1 MAVTVNDNAKFRRL
15 WPQVESTEIVQH
27 VNGYS
32 SRFDDLAFR
41 QSARPRPSVDIA
53 PNRGQRRDLRQS
65 LEDSGSADVASM
77 KNAIRSAQRFDG
89 LRPKKPVCIGDHSKD
104 RRSQNHHKPILVPSQ
119 TAGNSKAILRRTPA
133 GEVQIPPTEQNLV
146 EVLRRYWGYHQFRPR
161 QENVIRSLLAARD
174 TCVVMPTGGGKSLC
188 YQLPAVILGKTAVVV
203 SPLIALMQDQA
214 AQLAQMGI
222 PANVINSHQSPAERR
237 HVMEHA
243 TRGEY
248 RLLYLSP
255 ERLAAGNTFEWLSK
269 VPVGFFAVDEA
280 HCISEWGHEFRPD
293 YRQLSRLRTSFPQL
307 PIAAFTASATQQV
320 RHDILKQLQM
330 RDPHLY
336 IASFHRKNLN
346 YLVHECEA
354 RTQMELL
361 SSALKH
367 YAGESVIV
375 YSPTIRRVEETV
387 EYLEENGIAAVPY
400 HAKMEAPMR
409 RQNQERWMSDEVRVL
424 VGTIAFGLGINKP
437 AVRAVIH
444 LSLPQSIEQY
454 YQEAG
459 RAGRDGRPA
468 DCVLLWQKRDHVLL
482 EYFIN
487 KISDDAE
494 RERATV
500 RKRVIS
506 RFADSHGC
514 RHRQICQHFGESP
527 KWEKCGRCDNCGV
540 KPEWLKNETY
550 MPQVRDRFSDVNR
563 GANLGSY
570 DYPRILPTDKPR
582 AKVAPSGEANPQ
594 LADYLR
600 EWRRNMAR
608 ENKVPAYIVLHD
620 STLEEL
626 CRRRPKTLAELK
638 QVGGIGEKKA
648 EVYGVEI
655 LQALRNFGEGARATQ
670 TASREPAPAEQT
682 LKLLN
687 EGHSFEEIARI
698 RARQISTIVHTVA
711 SLIETGQVKLNS
723 KWISPDAQ
731 PLIEAAC
738 EKHGVEKLKDIK
750 EAVPPY
756 VSFEDIR
763 LVVAHL
769 RAENPVKCKTA

>member
-1 MAVTVNDNAKFRRL
+1 MPETGPN
-15 WPQVESTEIVQH
+15 
-27 VNGYS
+27 
-32 SRFDDLAFR
+32 LAE
-41 QSARPRPSVDIA
+41 A
-53 PNRGQRRDLRQS
+53 
-65 LEDSGSADVASM
+65 
-77 KNAIRSAQRFDG
+77 
-89 LRPKKPVCIGDHSKD
+89 
-104 RRSQNHHKPILVPSQ
+104 
-119 TAGNSKAILRRTPA
+119 
-133 GEVQIPPTEQNLV
+133 
-146 EVLRRYWGYHQFRPR
+146 LRRYWGYHEFRPK
-161 QENVIRSLLAARD
+161 QENVIRSLLAAHD

-188 YQLPAVILGKTAVVV
+188 YQLPAVISGKTAVVV

-222 PANVINSHQSPAERR
+222 PAAAINSFQSSTERR
-237 HVMEHA
+237 RVMEKA
-243 TRGEY
+243 ARGEY

-255 ERLAAGNTFEWLSK
+255 EKLATESTFDWLAK

-293 YRQLSRLRTSFPQL
+293 YRQLSRLRTSFPGI
-307 PIAAFTASATQQV
+307 PIAAFTASATRQV

-336 IASFHRKNLN
+336 IASFHRQNLS
-346 YLVHECEA
+346 YIVHECEA
-354 RTQMELL
+354 RTQTELL
-361 SSALKH
+361 ARALRQ

-387 EYLEENGIAAVPY
+387 EYLEENGIAAIPY

-444 LSLPQSIEQY
+444 LSLPKSIEQY

-482 EYFIN
+482 DYFIG

-494 RERATV
+494 RERSSE

-506 RFADSHGC
+506 RFADSKRC
-514 RHRQICQHFGESP
+514 RHRQICVHFGETP
-527 KWEKCGRCDNCGV
+527 KWENCGNCDSCGA
-540 KPEWLKNETY
+540 KPEWLQKEIVRVDLPEVTARQTRFPPTSSPSFY
-550 MPQVRDRFSDVNR
+550 TPQLRSE
-563 GANLGSY
+563 
-570 DYPRILPTDKPR
+570 KPR
-582 AKVAPSGEANPQ
+582 ARDLTPTEADPA
-594 LADYLR
+594 LAEYLR
-600 EWRRNMAR
+600 EWRRTMAR
-608 ENKVPAYIVLHD
+608 ENKVPAYMILHD

-626 CRRRPKTLAELK
+626 CRRRPSNFAELK
-638 QVGGIGEKKA
+638 QVPGIGEKKA
-648 EVYGVEI
+648 DLYGAEL
-655 LQALRNFGEGARATQ
+655 LQALRNFGGGARATPNV
-670 TASREPAPAEQT
+670 SREPAPAEQT
-682 LKLLN
+682 LRLLN
-687 EGHSFEEIARI
+687 EGRSFEEIARI
-698 RARQISTIVHTVA
+698 RARQISTVICTVA
-711 SLIETGQVKLNS
+711 SLIESGQVKLDS

-738 EKHGVEKLKDIK
+738 LTQGVERLKDIK

-769 RAENPVKCKTA
+769 RAENRVRAKTT